1 MAIIKI
7 LQTINGGEDVAKKG
21 KREPE
26 GGGERERER
35 ERERHGKPSS
45 DGAKVFY

>member
-21 KREPE
+21 KLPTLLV
-26 GGGERERER
+26 GM
-35 ERERHGKPSS
+35 
-45 DGAKVFY
+45 